1 MLMNITFDVIQS
13 LMLSLVF
20 DDETVKK
27 TKVSIDDTIRVTHN
41 KNGMRTTVEGVV
53 RRIFVDDHH
62 VQRCSDYKPK
72 WIMIVDGSSYAC
84 SALERIEID
93 KILDIDMIK
102 RAEDNLGISSPVG
115 ETNIT
120 SMRLVGNIVQLSTD
134 NGQTWLKM
142 LTLPAVDTEV
152 PAEDAELASKV
163 EAILPS
169 ALRPDLKAELTTD
182 IINLVKTE
190 VAADD
195 PQAPTTP
202 TE

>member
-62 VQRCSDYKPK
+62 VQRCPDYKPK

-142 LTLPAVDTEV
+142 LTLPAVDTDV
-152 PAEDAELASKV
+152 PVEDAELASKV

-195 PQAPTTP
+195 PQAPTP

>member
-27 TKVSIDDTIRVTHN
+27 TKVNVDDTIRVTHN

-53 RRIFVDDHH
+53 KRIFVDDHH
-62 VQRCSDYKPK
+62 VERCPNHKPR
-72 WIMIVDGSSYAC
+72 WIMIVDGSSYAS
-84 SALERIEID
+84 SALERIEVD
-93 KILDIDMIK
+93 KILDIDIIK
-102 RAEDNLGISSPVG
+102 RAEENLGISSPIG
-115 ETNIT
+115 DTNIT

-152 PAEDAELASKV
+152 PAEDAELAAKV
-163 EAILPS
+163 EALLPTS
-169 ALRPDLKAELTTD
+169 LRPDLKAELTTD

-195 PQAPTTP
+195 PQTP
-202 TE
+202 AVE